1 MGQEY
6 FKDGCQMRIQVEVI
20 NLQRFGETE
29 TTGDLGMVGWSL
41 SGDLLF
47 ALRFETKA
55 LEPSLVAVLTLSS

>member
-1 MGQEY
+1 
-6 FKDGCQMRIQVEVI
+6 MRIQVEVI